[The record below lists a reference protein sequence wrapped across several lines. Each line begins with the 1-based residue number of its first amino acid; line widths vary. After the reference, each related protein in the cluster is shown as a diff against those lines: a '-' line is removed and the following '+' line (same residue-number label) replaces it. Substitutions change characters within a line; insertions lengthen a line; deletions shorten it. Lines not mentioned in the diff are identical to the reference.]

1 MIDAAS
7 TAKSTT
13 SSSNNHYI
21 ADVANWTSFSKI
33 YALVQCTPDLSPG
46 DCDYCL
52 RESVIKDYLSCCGLK
67 QGVLVMRPS
76 CLFRWELYPF
86 FKAFDN
92 ISVASPPPPPLA
104 ARPPAVD
111 QASTIHNE
119 DSKGISVGIVA
130 SITIPN
136 VTVLI
141 LMLVVG
147 TFLWRRRKLFN
158 RTENEC

>member
-7 TAKSTT
+7 TAKRTT

-21 ADVANWTSFSKI
+21 ADVANWTSF
-33 YALVQCTPDLSPG
+33 
-46 DCDYCL
+46 
-52 RESVIKDYLSCCGLK
+52 R
-67 QGVLVMRPS
+67 VLVMRPS

-119 DSKGISVGIVA
+119 DSKGFSVGIVA